1 MRLVVLVLC
10 SRSCSLLLSMLRTI
24 RGFSLALPGSG
35 SQGTQETACSTRGE
49 LGGDISP
56 WGTGKVSL

>member
-1 MRLVVLVLC
+1 MGLVVVLVLC
-10 SRSCSLLLSMLRTI
+10 SMSCTLQLFI